1 MGFFIIERKVKT
13 DPFATFPLSLPNVLR
28 HIKPC
33 RILDVDGVF
42 LFLLVVNMR
51 LSRIGLGFATAM
63 MGVSNAFA
71 KLTDSFKALSC
82 VPPIWTQPSRYK
94 SKPNKVSQAKR
105 RKYVRQGRR

>member
-1 MGFFIIERKVKT
+1 M
-13 DPFATFPLSLPNVLR
+13 
-28 HIKPC
+28 
-33 RILDVDGVF
+33 
-42 LFLLVVNMR
+42 NMR
-51 LSRIGLGFATAM
+51 LGQIGLGFATAM

-105 RKYVRQGRR
+105 RKYVRQGRE

>member
-42 LFLLVVNMR
+42 LFLLVVNMAYIVVAFV
-51 LSRIGLGFATAM
+51 SFIIGYALCFKWFQQDIIEGKPIVFNKGIYVAT
-63 MGVSNAFA
+63 
-71 KLTDSFKALSC
+71 KKKIE
-82 VPPIWTQPSRYK
+82 P
-94 SKPNKVSQAKR
+94 
-105 RKYVRQGRR
+105 